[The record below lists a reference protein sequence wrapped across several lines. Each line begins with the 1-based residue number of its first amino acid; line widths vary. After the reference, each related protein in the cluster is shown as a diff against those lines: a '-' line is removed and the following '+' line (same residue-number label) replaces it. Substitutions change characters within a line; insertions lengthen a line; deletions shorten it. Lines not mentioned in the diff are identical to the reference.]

1 MADYAKDVLVETDWV
16 QEHLEDDSIRIVEVD
31 ENPALYEEAHIPGA
45 IGFDWKK
52 DLQDQ
57 VKRDFLGPQEF
68 GELMGGRGITNDHQI
83 VLYGDRNNWFAAYTY
98 WYLKYYGHDNVKL
111 LNGPR
116 ERWINEGR
124 PTTTETPNYPEA
136 TFEAERRGMP
146 ILAICRGA
154 QVLNVAH
161 GGDLL
166 QHLPDDVGEEVRHVR
181 ADPVGRVPE
190 HEVEIE
196 PDSLLARV
204 TGRERMTV
212 NSSHHQAPNR
222 IGAGLRVVAR
232 AADGV
237 VEGLERPDRDFVLGV
252 QWHAE
257 AIANRVEQAALFST
271 FVDASRRYAASTS
284 STARTA
290 PASQP
295 A

>member
-1 MADYAKDVLVETDWV
+1 M
-16 QEHLEDDSIRIVEVD
+16 
-31 ENPALYEEAHIPGA
+31 IPGMPASRPVVGLTTSEVRMPDPAEQIPHADAGRRELALGLTYMRALAAGGAAPVVLAPLDVAA
-45 IGFDWKK
+45 IPSLLDAVTGLCVPGGPDVDPEHYGGPRHPK
-52 DLQDQ
+52 
-57 VKRDFLGPQEF
+57 LGP
-68 GELMGGRGITNDHQI
+68 
-83 VLYGDRNNWFAAYTY
+83 
-98 WYLKYYGHDNVKL
+98 
-111 LNGPR
+111 
-116 ERWINEGR
+116 
-124 PTTTETPNYPEA
+124 TEPQLDVFEIEA
-136 TFEAERRGMP
+136 VREAERRGMP

-212 NSSHHQAPNR
+212 NSSHHQAPDR

-257 AIANRVEQAALFST
+257 AIANRVEQAALFSA
-271 FVDASRRYAASTS
+271 FVDAARRYAASTS

-290 PASQP
+290 SASQP